1 MKFKKTA
8 LITGITGQDGSILAD
23 YLLKKNYKIIG
34 IKRRSSSFNT
44 ERIDHLYKKGILNV
58 RYFPY
63 YGDLTDSTNLVR
75 IIQETKP
82 DEIYNLGAQSHVKT
96 SFETPEYTANV
107 DGLGTL
113 RLLEAIRLLK
123 MEKKIK
129 FYQASTSEIF
139 GNTKIPQN
147 EKTPFNPVSPYA
159 ISKLFSYWTVI
170 NYRNAYN
177 IFAVN
182 GILFNHEGERRGA
195 TFVTRKISRAVAEYY
210 SGKEEI
216 LYLGNLNA
224 KRDWGSAKDY
234 VKTMWLMLQKK
245 IPNDYVVA
253 TGISKSVKDFVQEA
267 YKYINVEIIWKGKG
281 INEVGLD
288 NKTKKI
294 LIKIDPYYF
303 RPTEVNELRGDA
315 RKARRELKWKPE
327 TSFKKLVHEM
337 VQKDI
342 ENFKNKLNKFN
353 KNIPN

>member
-58 RYFPY
+58 KYFPY
-63 YGDLTDSTNLVR
+63 YGDLTDTTNLVR

-139 GNTKIPQN
+139 GNTKVPQN
-147 EKTPFNPVSPYA
+147 EKTPFNPASPYA

-195 TFVTRKISRAVAEYY
+195 TFVTRKISRAVASYY
-210 SGKEEI
+210 SGNKEI

-245 IPNDYVVA
+245 TPNDYVVA
-253 TGISKSVKDFVQEA
+253 TGISKSVKDFVNEA
-267 YKYINVEIIWKGKG
+267 YKYINVKIIWSGKG
-281 INEVGLD
+281 INEVGID
-288 NKTKKI
+288 KKTKKV
-294 LIKIDPYYF
+294 LIKVDPYYF

-315 RKARRELKWKPE
+315 KKARKELRWKPKI
-327 TSFKKLVHEM
+327 SFDKLVHEM

-342 ENFKNKLNKFN
+342 EKLNK
-353 KNIPN
+353 

>member
-8 LITGITGQDGSILAD
+8 LITGITGQDGSLLAD

-44 ERIDHLYKKGILNV
+44 ERIDHLYKKKILNV
-58 RYFPY
+58 SYFPY
-63 YGDLTDSTNLVR
+63 YGDLTDTTNLVR

-139 GNTKIPQN
+139 GNTEIPQN
-147 EKTPFNPVSPYA
+147 EKTPFNPASPYA
-159 ISKLFSYWTVI
+159 IAKLFSYWTVV

-182 GILFNHEGERRGA
+182 GILFNHEGERRGP
-195 TFVTRKISRAVAEYY
+195 TFVTRKISRAVADYY
-210 SGKEEI
+210 CGNKKI

-234 VKTMWLMLQKK
+234 IKTMWLMLQKK
-245 IPNDYVVA
+245 NPSDYVVA

-267 YKYINVEIIWKGKG
+267 YNYINIKIIWRGKG
-281 INEVGLD
+281 VNEVGID
-288 NKTKKI
+288 SKNKKI

-303 RPTEVNELRGDA
+303 RPTEVDELRGDS
-315 RKARRELKWKPE
+315 RKARKELKWRPE
-327 TSFKKLVHEM
+327 ISFKKLVHEM

-342 ENFKNKLNKFN
+342 EKLQK
-353 KNIPN
+353 

>member
-1 MKFKKTA
+1 MKLKKTA

-58 RYFPY
+58 SYFPY

-147 EKTPFNPVSPYA
+147 EKTPFNPASPYA

-195 TFVTRKISRAVAEYY
+195 TFVTRKISRAVAAYY

-245 IPNDYVVA
+245 TPNDYVVA
-253 TGISKSVKDFVQEA
+253 TGISKSVKDFVNEA
-267 YKYINVEIIWKGKG
+267 YNYIKVKIIWRGKG
-281 INEVGLD
+281 INEVGID

-315 RKARRELKWKPE
+315 RKARRELNWKPE
-327 TSFKKLVHEM
+327 ISFKKLVHEM

-342 ENFKNKLNKFN
+342 ERL
-353 KNIPN
+353 

>member
-147 EKTPFNPVSPYA
+147 EKTPFNPASPYA

>member
-1 MKFKKTA
+1 
-8 LITGITGQDGSILAD
+8 
-23 YLLKKNYKIIG
+23 
-34 IKRRSSSFNT
+34 
-44 ERIDHLYKKGILNV
+44 
-58 RYFPY
+58 
-63 YGDLTDSTNLVR
+63 
-75 IIQETKP
+75 
-82 DEIYNLGAQSHVKT
+82 VKT

-147 EKTPFNPVSPYA
+147 EKTPFNPASPYA

-210 SGKEEI
+210 SGKQEI

-342 ENFKNKLNKFN
+342 ENFKNKSNKFN

>member
-58 RYFPY
+58 KYFPY
-63 YGDLTDSTNLVR
+63 YGDLTDTTNLVR

-139 GNTKIPQN
+139 GNTKVPQN
-147 EKTPFNPVSPYA
+147 EKTPFNPASPYA

-182 GILFNHEGERRGA
+182 GTLFNHEGERRGA
-195 TFVTRKISRAVAEYY
+195 TFVTRKISRAVASYY
-210 SGKEEI
+210 SGNKEI

-245 IPNDYVVA
+245 TPNDYVVA
-253 TGISKSVKDFVQEA
+253 TGISKSVKDFVNEA
-267 YKYINVEIIWKGKG
+267 YKYINVKIIWSGKG
-281 INEVGLD
+281 INEVGID
-288 NKTKKI
+288 KKTKKV
-294 LIKIDPYYF
+294 LIKVDPYYF

-315 RKARRELKWKPE
+315 KKARKELRWKPKI
-327 TSFKKLVHEM
+327 SFDKLVHEM

-342 ENFKNKLNKFN
+342 EKLNK
-353 KNIPN
+353 